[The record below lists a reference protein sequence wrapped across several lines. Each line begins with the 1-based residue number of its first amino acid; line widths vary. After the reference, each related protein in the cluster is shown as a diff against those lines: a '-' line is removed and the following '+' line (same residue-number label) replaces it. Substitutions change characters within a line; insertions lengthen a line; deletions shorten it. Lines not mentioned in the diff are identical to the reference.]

1 MGGTDLIHVV
11 IDLEMNPIRQELKE
25 VRSLMPEEV
34 IEIGAV
40 KLDDKF
46 AQLDTFQCYVKPEY
60 GSITRHIT
68 KLTGITD
75 ETVAD
80 KDTFAA
86 AFDNFLKWL
95 GTDDFTIYSWSNS
108 DINQLKYECA
118 YKLQNFDMTRLDAN
132 WVDLQ
137 REFDDKIGLRGNLS
151 LSYAVGAINKNFKG
165 TQHTALADAI
175 NTAAILTLMQD
186 EEKFRETMQPVI
198 DLINPRRMSSSI
210 GELYPELSNLRF
222 DE

>member
-1 MGGTDLIHVV
+1 MIHVV
-11 IDLEMNPIRQELKE
+11 VDLEMNPISSDLKE
-25 VRSLMPEEV
+25 MRRLLSEEV

-40 KLDDKF
+40 KLDEKF
-46 AQLDTFQCYVKPEY
+46 RRIDEFQSYVKPQY
-60 GSITRHIT
+60 GNITRHIT

-80 KDTFAA
+80 KQEFAA
-86 AFDNFLKWL
+86 EFKNFLDWL
-95 GTDDFTIYSWSNS
+95 GTDEFTIYSWSNS
-108 DINQLKYECA
+108 DISQLKYECA
-118 YKLQNFDMTRLDAN
+118 FKLKGFDIRRLEAK

-137 REFDDKIGLRGNLS
+137 KAFDDKIGLRGNLS

>member
-1 MGGTDLIHVV
+1 MIHIVV
-11 IDLEMNPIRQELKE
+11 DLEMNPVRQNLKE
-25 VRSLMPEEV
+25 VRRYLTDEV

-46 AQLDTFQCYVKPEY
+46 NQISEFQCYVRPEH
-60 GSITRHIT
+60 SKITRHIK

-75 ETVAD
+75 ELLEDKNVFAVEFKNFMDWIVAD
-80 KDTFAA
+80 EV
-86 AFDNFLKWL
+86 
-95 GTDDFTIYSWSNS
+95 TIYSWSNS
-108 DINQLKYECA
+108 DINQLKSECA
-118 YKLQNFDMTRLDAN
+118 FKLKDFDTQWLEAH

-137 REFDDKIGLRGNLS
+137 KQFDDRIGLHNNLA
-151 LSYAVGAINKNFKG
+151 LNHAVGAMNKNFKG

-186 EEKFRETMQPVI
+186 EDAFKKTMQPII
-198 DLINPRRMSSSI
+198 DLINPKRLSSSI
-210 GELYPELSNLRF
+210 GELYPELSKLKF

>member
-1 MGGTDLIHVV
+1 MIHIVV
-11 IDLEMNPIRQELKE
+11 DLEMNPVRQNLKE
-25 VRSLMPEEV
+25 VRRYLTDEV

-46 AQLDTFQCYVKPEY
+46 NQISEFQCYVRPEH
-60 GSITRHIT
+60 SKITRHIK

-75 ETVAD
+75 ELLEDKNVFAVEFKNFMDWIVAD
-80 KDTFAA
+80 EV
-86 AFDNFLKWL
+86 
-95 GTDDFTIYSWSNS
+95 TIYSWSNS
-108 DINQLKYECA
+108 DINQLKSECA
-118 YKLQNFDMTRLDAN
+118 FKLKDFDTQWLEDH

-137 REFDDKIGLRGNLS
+137 KQFDDRIGLHNNLA
-151 LSYAVGAINKNFKG
+151 LNHAVGAMNKNFKG

-186 EEKFRETMQPVI
+186 EDAFKKTMQPII
-198 DLINPRRMSSSI
+198 DLINPKRLSSSI
-210 GELYPELSNLRF
+210 GELYPELSKLKF